1 MDEKDIVPTF
11 VFEIK
16 IMEVECLV
24 DKDDK
29 IVEGDEGNVVS
40 CAYYFSLNYSG
51 QHVDELGY
59 PWQMVEVKKVS
70 ELNLLV

>member
-1 MDEKDIVPTF
+1 MRIITDEKDIIPTF

-24 DKDDK
+24 DKDDQ

-40 CAYYFSLNYSG
+40 TAYYFSLRYSG
-51 QHVDELGY
+51 KHVEHLGH
-59 PWQMVEVKKVS
+59 PW
-70 ELNLLV
+70 